1 VLGYLSVLHTMRGD
15 FDLARDFAGRS
26 LGATGEDSVQPLV
39 VRAFCLG
46 WFVEA
51 KSGNWADAEREV
63 RHGYDGL
70 AALGNTAFRST
81 IAAMLAHCLERLGR
95 LDEADRFV
103 TVCTETAARD
113 DAISQMLWR
122 TARARL
128 LASRGEPTEAVSL
141 AREAVAIALET
152 DALPYQGDVLLD
164 LAEVLVAAGRD
175 REGHAAARDALAA
188 YRRKEYLNGV
198 TRAEALLGRLETRDE
213 RLALR
218 EDVRRVSAD
227 EADREE
233 MRMTR
238 EQLADL
244 APRPRD

>member
-1 VLGYLSVLHTMRGD
+1 
-15 FDLARDFAGRS
+15 
-26 LGATGEDSVQPLV
+26 
-39 VRAFCLG
+39 
-46 WFVEA
+46 
-51 KSGNWADAEREV
+51 V

-70 AALGNTAFRST
+70 AALGNTAFRSS

-128 LASRGEPTEAVSL
+128 LAARGEPTEAVSL

-175 REGHAAARDALAA
+175 REGRAAARAALAA

-233 MRMTR
+233 LRMTR
-238 EQLADL
+238 EQPADL